1 MLELKKTEE
10 WAFFFFFFGG
20 NLLIFN
26 AIIGLIVGL
35 VNNNLTMFF
44 LDGSGWFVFAG
55 ATWGLITGTVI
66 NMVFGILALLVGLKL
81 FFLPFRNFLTKL
93 DLALTGF
100 IIMLIGFASFTT
112 AGLLLVVGGI
122 YCFIYRFTVEGANN
136 PKGQ

>member
-35 VNNNLTMFF
+35 VENLSMFF
-44 LDGSGWFVFAG
+44 LDGSGWFVFSG

-81 FFLPFRNFLTKL
+81 FFLPFRNFLTKI

-100 IIMLIGFASFTT
+100 IMMIIGFATFTT
-112 AGLLLVVGGI
+112 AGLILVVGGI
-122 YCFIYRFTVEGANN
+122 YCFIYRFTIEGANN

>member
-1 MLELKKTEE
+1 MLELKKTDE

-35 VNNNLTMFF
+35 TQRTTMTL
-44 LDGSGWFVFAG
+44 LDGSGWFIFYTG
-55 ATWGLITGTVI
+55 NGGLIAGTII

-81 FFLPFRNFLTKL
+81 FFVPFRNFITKI

-100 IIMLIGFASFTT
+100 IMMLIGFASFTT
-112 AGLLLVVGGI
+112 AGFILVVGGI